1 MLRSARDSDHIG
13 QLRFALCN
21 RARLVKQDGVY
32 RLDTFE
38 ALTALDENALF
49 SAFARSDHDSSRSSE
64 TQCTWAGDYQDGDR
78 RHDGDQPGV
87 AGSCQVGHLPRAQ
100 GDLA

>member
-1 MLRSARDSDHIG
+1 MLRNARDSDHIG
-13 QLRFALCN
+13 QLRFALRN
-21 RARLVKQDGVY
+21 RARLVKQDGAY

-64 TQCTWAGDYQDGDR
+64 PSCTWAGHYQDGNSSE
-78 RHDGDQPGV
+78 DGDDPGI
-87 AGSCQVGHLPRAQ
+87 AYPDHTRITCTNRI
-100 GDLA
+100 